1 MKKYTI
7 LLVAIL
13 LLILDIRIP
22 TVAYPAFEAFKTEAP
37 ETVDL
42 IINHVVGGYLRPDI
56 LSDALGYLLI
66 GFYAVKRLN
75 LDNKSGK
82 AGLWSVVGLGLY
94 IFQNIMPFFLNGNER
109 FRIGY
114 LVGFVA
120 VFLEAAVILKAVYA
134 VCAKLD
140 CVEYHGYNN
149 LTIIILLISVG
160 MEFISEALYFYNLI
174 VLSVIYQVLCLV
186 TMGITWYRIHR
197 TEQLVSQKEV

>member
-42 IINHVVGGYLRPDI
+42 IIRHVVGSSLRIDL
-56 LSDALGYLLI
+56 LSDAAGYFLIAVYALKMLGGNERY
-66 GFYAVKRLN
+66 KN
-75 LDNKSGK
+75 LMF
-82 AGLWSVVGLGLY
+82 WSAVGLGIY
-94 IFQNIMPFFLNGNER
+94 IFQSIMPFWLNGNER

-114 LVGFVA
+114 LLYFVS
-120 VFLEAAVILKAVYA
+120 VFLEAAVILKAVYS
-134 VCAKLD
+134 VCMKLES
-140 CVEYHGYNN
+140 VEYHGYIN

-160 MEFISEALYFYNLI
+160 TGFISEALYFYELL
-174 VLSVIYQVLCLV
+174 VLSVIYLILQLF
-186 TMGITWYRIHR
+186 TMGVTWYRIR
-197 TEQLVSQKEV
+197 KTEILLAKREG

>member
-42 IINHVVGGYLRPDI
+42 IINHVVGGYLRLDI

-66 GFYAVKRLN
+66 GFYAVKMLKLN
-75 LDNKSGK
+75 DKYGK
-82 AGLWSVVGLGLY
+82 AALWSAVGFGLY
-94 IFQNIMPFFLNGNER
+94 IFQNIMPFWLNGNER

-114 LVGFVA
+114 LIYFVA
-120 VFLEAAVILKAVYA
+120 IFVEAAVILKAVYP
-134 VCAKLD
+134 VCEKLD
-140 CVEYHGYNN
+140 TVEYHGYNN

-160 MEFISEALYFYNLI
+160 TGFISEALYFYELI
-174 VLSVIYQVLCLV
+174 VLSAIYLVFCLV
-186 TMGITWYRIHR
+186 TMGVTWYRILK
-197 TEQLVSQKEV
+197 TEKLLSQKE